1 MNDSLLSAIKALDFT
16 AIRNICL
23 ALSQEE
29 RQELKSYFA
38 RKNFNFI
45 FREVLKEE
53 KRYHFSNKELAIISY
68 TIMCVCNTL
77 EEVRKIELFQN
88 IEPYIRGNY
97 YYFLSSLEDEV
108 LLDFVQTPQGAYM
121 IEGIQ
126 LMYKDNPSK
135 MSFQILWSAYKA
147 GYIALNEGIFI
158 ENMYNIN
165 WFKAD
170 EHLTKYLLK
179 HPETVVLFPSVPTYI
194 QDTIFT
200 TEEWKKI
207 YHTLDKKGYFTNKN
221 AILHAF
227 IETLLNPWKK
237 NVLDMYCRWIE
248 NLEPSHQELL
258 SSQHTLFALL
268 SSDKTSVVNFVMK
281 LIKEISS
288 EKEFDFQAFADN
300 FALCFAVQ
308 KIAKSQLIG
317 LGILEKYYKKQA
329 PAYPDYREQLAV
341 LFTIPDVKLQE
352 KVASLLTTY
361 FGGEGLADVVAP
373 YEDYLKGK
381 AQDLLSP
388 TPVPPSE
395 GKGAS
400 LNQYNDLS
408 SQLLDCPP
416 SGKSARAEY
425 VEGLNSHT
433 SQIAR
438 AARTPKT
445 WDDLLFLIGDYIR
458 ERSPL
463 VLDLFFEGLNQL
475 QAQTP
480 ADYPELVKPYLNQ
493 LLSNERAVTSLF
505 YQFLDSW
512 CNQSPIPLVYNTNKE
527 WEELQEFYK
536 EKKYSQAEKFN
547 KLREIHVSANKA
559 KKIFPFFF
567 NKIACTLLKLKEKD
581 MLPFISTPTHAPF
594 YIEPITFLERFIQY
608 EKAGKTPMQEDVI
621 IGLNR
626 LLPTEITEAQKQL
639 ALSLTGDYAPALQY
653 YFEVSNAITIT
664 DATRVLWGQ
673 VLRLKDIDGVFPE
686 LEIPQKPNLQGLV
699 RPFYLKY
706 EVELTKI
713 NGVERNKIIL
723 EDNWDKKHSS
733 YSYYNE
739 LGANYYNVSPMGKV
753 IDEDIDYELS
763 LNPRYIDGWLCKYL
777 LPYTQGMDS
786 ESLSEATRVMSL
798 LLEHHLPIYHGGWL
812 MVATCLLAERKP
824 LRDLAAEYILLNL
837 QKGETLTYLAEAI
850 GTLLAHKYAPIA
862 RFVEFLDLPTRDPKV
877 KAFQKSVL
885 EAYLPLAE
893 KQEKKPTN
901 HKKLVEFNR

>member
-1 MNDSLLSAIKALDFT
+1 MKENLLSAIKAHDFT
-16 AIRNICL
+16 AIRNICFE
-23 ALSQEE
+23 LSEEE
-29 RQELKSYFA
+29 RQELKSYFFQN
-38 RKNFNFI
+38 NFNFI
-45 FREVLKEE
+45 FREVLEKE

-88 IEPYIRGNY
+88 IEPYVKGNY

-108 LLDFVQTPQGAYM
+108 LLDFIQTPQGAYM

-126 LMYKDNPSK
+126 LMYKDNPLK
-135 MSFQILWSAYKA
+135 MSFQILWSVYKA
-147 GYIALNEGIFI
+147 GYIPLNEGVFI
-158 ENMYNIN
+158 QRMYDLN

-170 EHLTKYLLK
+170 EQLTKYLLK
-179 HPETVVLFPSVPTYI
+179 HPETVVLFPSVPAYI
-194 QDTIFT
+194 QDTIFS

-207 YHTLDKKGYFTNKN
+207 YHTLNKKGYFTNKN
-221 AILHAF
+221 AILHSF
-227 IETLLNPWKK
+227 IEALLNPWKK
-237 NVLDMYCRWIE
+237 TVLDMYCRWIE
-248 NLEPSHQELL
+248 TLEPSHQELL
-258 SSQHTLFALL
+258 ANQHTLFALL
-268 SSDKTSVVNFVMK
+268 SSDKTSVINFAMK
-281 LIKEISS
+281 FIKEIAN
-288 EKEFDFQAFADN
+288 EKGFDFQAFADN
-300 FALCFAVQ
+300 FALCFVTQ

-317 LGILEKYYKKQA
+317 LGILENNYKKQA
-329 PAYPDYREQLAV
+329 PTNPDYREQLVV
-341 LFTIPDVKLQE
+341 LFTIPDAKLQE
-352 KVASLLTTY
+352 KVAALLTTY
-361 FGGEGLADVVAP
+361 FNHKGLPEVIAP
-373 YEDYLKGK
+373 YRDYLKGK
-381 AQDLLSP
+381 AQDLLATLS
-388 TPVPPSE
+388 PSE
-395 GKGAS
+395 NSENSENSK
-400 LNQYNDLS
+400 
-408 SQLLDCPP
+408 
-416 SGKSARAEY
+416 
-425 VEGLNSHT
+425 NSHT
-433 SQIAR
+433 SHSSHNSHSSHPL
-438 AARTPKT
+438 TPVPCPLT
-445 WDDLLFLIGDYIR
+445 PEDLLFLIGDCIR

-475 QAQTP
+475 QAQIP
-480 ADYPELVKPYLNQ
+480 ADYPEQVKPYLKQ
-493 LLSNERAVTSLF
+493 FLSNERAVTSLF

-512 CNQSPIPLVYNTNKE
+512 CSQSPIPLVYNTNKE
-527 WEELQEFYK
+527 WNELQELYK

-547 KLREIHVSANKA
+547 KLREIHVSANRA

-567 NKIACTLLKLKEKD
+567 NKIACVLQKLKEKD
-581 MLPFISTPTHAPF
+581 TLPFISTPTHAPF
-594 YIEPITFLERFIQY
+594 YIEPLTFLERIIQY

-626 LLPTEITEAQKQL
+626 LLSTEITEAQKQL
-639 ALSLTGDYAPALQY
+639 ARSLMGNYAPALQY
-653 YFEVSNAITIT
+653 YFEVSKTITIT

-673 VLRLKDIDGVFPE
+673 VLRLKDINGVFPE

-723 EDNWDKKHSS
+723 EDNWDKKHST

-777 LPYTQGMDS
+777 LTYAQGVEG
-786 ESLSEATRVMSL
+786 ESLTEATRVMSL

-824 LRDLAAEYILLNL
+824 LRDLATEYILLAL
-837 QKGETLTYLAEAI
+837 QRGKTLTYLAEAI

-877 KAFQKSVL
+877 KAFQKSVV

-901 HKKLVEFNR
+901 HKKLASFLIN